1 MARPPRS
8 FLPACARRWRNR
20 ISSLREPLSRR
31 EPPVAVETQALPL
44 PREQLIHLYRQM
56 WAIRHFDSQVIRL
69 FMEGLIRG
77 STHAYIGMEAVAVGA
92 CAALRPADYITST
105 HRGHGH
111 CIAKGGQLDLMMAEL
126 LGKATGYCKGKG
138 GSMHIA
144 DLDAGILG
152 ANGIVGGGIGIATG
166 AGASIRLRQ
175 SGQVVVC
182 FFGDGGLGQ
191 GVLHEAMNLASLW
204 KLPGIYLCE
213 INQYA
218 RASPIREEFG
228 TPDPAAWG
236 RGSGMRAQR
245 VAGEAGRAVYAA
257 TAEAAE
263 RARRLEGP
271 TFLAWQTYRYAG
283 HNVGGPEEYRGKDEV
298 AEWRQQDPIARFGA
312 LLAAHG
318 VLDEAS
324 ATAAASEVEA
334 AVDQAVAFARE
345 SPDPANETLFED
357 VYA

>member
-1 MARPPRS
+1 M
-8 FLPACARRWRNR
+8 
-20 ISSLREPLSRR
+20 
-31 EPPVAVETQALPL
+31 AVETQALPL
-44 PREQLIHLYRQM
+44 PREQLVQMYRQM
-56 WAIRHFDSQVIRL
+56 WAIRHFDSQVIKL

-92 CAALRPADYITST
+92 CAALRRDDYITST

-126 LGKATGYCKGKG
+126 LGKASGYCKGKG

-166 AGASIRLRQ
+166 AGASICLRR

-182 FFGDGGLGQ
+182 FFGDGGLVQ

-204 KLPGIYLCE
+204 KLPVIYLCE

-218 RASPIREEFG
+218 LATPISQEFG
-228 TPDPAAWG
+228 IPDAAVWARGYGMPAEG
-236 RGSGMRAQR
+236 VDGQD
-245 VAGEAGRAVYAA
+245 VLAVYRA
-257 TAEAAE
+257 TAAAVE

-271 TFLAWQTYRYAG
+271 SFLACNTYRYAG
-283 HNVGGPEEYRGKDEV
+283 HNVGDPEEYRDK
-298 AEWRQQDPIARFGA
+298 AEIAAWRQQDPIPRFGA
-312 LLAAHG
+312 WLAANG
-318 VLDEAS
+318 VLDEA
-324 ATAAASEVEA
+324 AAAALAAEVEM
-334 AVDQAVAFARE
+334 AVDQAVAFARQ
-345 SPDPANETLFED
+345 SPEPDEASLLED

>member
-1 MARPPRS
+1 M
-8 FLPACARRWRNR
+8 
-20 ISSLREPLSRR
+20 
-31 EPPVAVETQALPL
+31 AVETQALPL
-44 PREQLIHLYRQM
+44 PREQLIQMYRQM
-56 WAIRHFDSQVIRL
+56 WAIRHFDSQVIKL

-166 AGASIRLRQ
+166 AGASIRLRH

-182 FFGDGGLGQ
+182 FFGDGGLVQ

-204 KLPGIYLCE
+204 KLPVIYLCE

-218 RASPIREEFG
+218 LATPISEEFG
-228 TPDPAAWG
+228 IPDPAAWA
-236 RGSGMRAQR
+236 RGYGMPAQR
-245 VAGEAGRAVYAA
+245 VDGQDVLAVYAA

-271 TFLAWQTYRYAG
+271 TFLACQTYRYAG
-283 HNVGGPEEYRGKDEV
+283 HNVGDPEEYRGKDEV

>member
-1 MARPPRS
+1 
-8 FLPACARRWRNR
+8 
-20 ISSLREPLSRR
+20 
-31 EPPVAVETQALPL
+31 VAVETEALPL
-44 PREQLIHLYRQM
+44 PREQLVHLYRQM

-92 CAALRPADYITST
+92 CAALRPEDYITST

-166 AGASIRLRQ
+166 AGASIRLRR

-182 FFGDGGLGQ
+182 FFGDGGLVQ

-204 KLPGIYLCE
+204 KLPVIYLCE

-218 RASPIREEFG
+218 LATPISEEFG
-228 TPDPAAWG
+228 IPDPAVWA
-236 RGSGMRAQR
+236 RGYGMPAER
-245 VAGEAGRAVYAA
+245 VDGQDVLAVYAA
-257 TAEAAE
+257 TAAAAE

-271 TFLAWQTYRYAG
+271 SFLACQTYRYAG
-283 HNVGGPEEYRGKDEV
+283 HNVGDPEEYRGKDEV

-312 LLAAHG
+312 LLAARG
-318 VLDEAS
+318 VLDEAAA
-324 ATAAASEVEA
+324 ATAASEMED
-334 AVDQAVAFARE
+334 AVDRAVAFARE
-345 SPDPANETLFED
+345 SPDPTAASLFED